1 MHLNAICANMFVFYF
16 GIVADITPPVA
27 LAAYAGS
34 AIAKSDPMKTAFNAT
49 RLAIAAFLV
58 PYIFCMNPAMLFID
72 TTPID
77 VVLIIITSFAGM
89 IAIASALEGYMLRN
103 LNALERILLAAGGL
117 AMLIPGAVTDLI
129 GVGILAAMVVLQLP
143 GRKKTAA

>member
-1 MHLNAICANMFVFYF
+1 MEFIIISGLSGAGKSSAASFLEDLGFYC
-16 GIVADITPPVA
+16 VDNLPVA
-27 LAAYAGS
+27 L
-34 AIAKSDPMKTAFNAT
+34 
-49 RLAIAAFLV
+49 
-58 PYIFCMNPAMLFID
+58 
-72 TTPID
+72 
-77 VVLIIITSFAGM
+77 ITSFAGM

>member
-1 MHLNAICANMFVFYF
+1 
-16 GIVADITPPVA
+16 
-27 LAAYAGS
+27 
-34 AIAKSDPMKTAFNAT
+34 MKTAFNAT

-72 TTPID
+72 TRPID

-117 AMLIPGAVTDLI
+117 AMLIPGAVTDLV